1 MNPKVQ
7 IEKLKLDLNWLIQQA
22 IVTKVDDID

>member
-1 MNPKVQ
+1 MNHKVQ
-7 IEKLKLDLNWLIQQA
+7 IEKLKVDLSWLIQQA